1 MLKGEYERTCEEE
14 MRKLRNSLYSDVEDY
29 IRTAV
34 EKLTLNLKIEKMTP
48 LLEDKLE
55 RFMAELLQINAVS
68 V

>member
-34 EKLTLNLKIEKMTP
+34 
-48 LLEDKLE
+48 
-55 RFMAELLQINAVS
+55 
-68 V
+68 